1 MLSFMFDKPKFRYFK
16 IDIHIIK
23 KYNYI
28 NSNEVIIMKNN
39 KGFIA
44 ISIIFSFFIVFL
56 MLITLVISTYGQNRI
71 LMNQVKKD
79 IKANINFELRP

>member
-1 MLSFMFDKPKFRYFK
+1 
-16 IDIHIIK
+16 
-23 KYNYI
+23 
-28 NSNEVIIMKNN
+28 MKNN